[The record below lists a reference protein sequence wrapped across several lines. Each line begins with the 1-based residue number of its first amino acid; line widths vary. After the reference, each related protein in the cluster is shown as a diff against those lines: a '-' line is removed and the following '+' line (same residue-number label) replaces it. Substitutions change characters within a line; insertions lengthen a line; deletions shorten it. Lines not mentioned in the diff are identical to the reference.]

1 MNVYTLASIA
11 SPSTPASPLSPPSL
25 SPPLSE
31 TWYLPKQETLLQCRT
46 VERSRIF
53 YDICARSSIPTSS
66 TLRTN
71 IFCLPLSLSPLS
83 QRLGTCP
90 NRKLSCGVERSRF
103 LNAICARSYI
113 PTSSTLRTNNF
124 LLPLSLSPLS
134 RRLGTC
140 PNRKLSYSVE
150 RSRFLND
157 ICARSYI
164 PTPSTFRT
172 NNFILFLL
180 SSSL

>member
-1 MNVYTLASIA
+1 VNVYTLASIA
-11 SPSTPASPLSPPSL
+11 SPSTPTSPLSPPSL

-46 VERSRIF
+46 VERSRFFIIF
-53 YDICARSSIPTSS
+53 VRAALYLHLQHSAQ
-66 TLRTN
+66 
-71 IFCLPLSLSPLS
+71 IFNLYLYHSHTS

-90 NRKLSCGVERSRF
+90 KRKFSCGVERSRF

-113 PTSSTLRTNNF
+113 PTFSTLRTNNF
-124 LLPLSLSPLS
+124 LSPLSLSPLFQ
-134 RRLGTC
+134 RLGTC

-150 RSRFLND
+150 HSRFSND

-164 PTPSTFRT
+164 PTPLTFRT
-172 NNFILFLL
+172 NNFFLFLL